1 MEAWRLMDLGM
12 VEPLKA
18 QTFYEAVASAVDKGH
33 SPNTIILC
41 RPNAPYVC
49 IGYHQELEKE
59 IDVEY
64 CQANNI
70 PLIRR
75 SQGGGAVYL
84 DENQIFYQVVA
95 RRESQLVP
103 ARIEELFEKF
113 LNVTVYVYRKLGL
126 PAEFKALNDVVVNG
140 RKISGNGAGRF
151 GENAVIL
158 VGNIILDLN
167 YEVMARVLKVPDEKF
182 RDKMV
187 KSMKDWVT
195 SIKRELGY
203 IPDPRKVKAFLI
215 QGYEEILGVKLTPST
230 PTKEEERIWEE
241 EVKPKHL
248 SREWLYQEERFRDVG
263 LGRAVK
269 IADGVKIVQVDH
281 KARKLIRVTAEL
293 IGEKILNIT
302 FSGDFFA
309 IPEDGLIELESRLK
323 NSLLDRGIILNKV
336 KTFYEETG
344 IQTPGIEPKDFVEA
358 IMKLKES
365 AETYSSLIYPYA
377 NNLRNK
383 EGGSAPR
390 TPFKRAGRK

>member
-1 MEAWRLMDLGM
+1 METWRLIDLGM

-18 QTFYEAVASAVDKGH
+18 QTFYEAVASAVDKGR

-41 RPNAPYVC
+41 QPKAPYVC

-64 CQANNI
+64 CRANNI

-95 RRESQLVP
+95 RRESQTVP
-103 ARIEELFEKF
+103 ARVEELFEKF

-140 RKISGNGAGRF
+140 RKISGNGASRF
-151 GENAVIL
+151 GENTIIL

-167 YEVMARVLKVPDEKF
+167 YELMARVLKAPDEKF
-182 RDKMV
+182 RDKMA
-187 KSMKDWVT
+187 KSVKDWVT

-203 IPDPRKVKAFLI
+203 VPDPRKVKPLLV
-215 QGYEEILGVKLTPST
+215 QGYEETLGIELTPST
-230 PTKEEERIWEE
+230 PTKEEERTWEE
-241 EVKPKHL
+241 EIKPRHL
-248 SREWLYQEERFRDVG
+248 SREWLYREERFRGVG
-263 LGRAVK
+263 LGRAIK
-269 IADGVKIVQVDH
+269 IADGVKVVQVDH

-293 IGEKILNIT
+293 IGEKILSVT

-309 IPEDGLIELESRLK
+309 IPEDGLTVLESRLR
-323 NSLLDRGIILNKV
+323 NSLLNREALLEKV
-336 KTFYEETG
+336 ETFYEETG

-365 AETYSSLIYPYA
+365 AETYSPLIYPYA
-377 NNLRNK
+377 NNLRSK
-383 EGGSAPR
+383 
-390 TPFKRAGRK
+390 KK